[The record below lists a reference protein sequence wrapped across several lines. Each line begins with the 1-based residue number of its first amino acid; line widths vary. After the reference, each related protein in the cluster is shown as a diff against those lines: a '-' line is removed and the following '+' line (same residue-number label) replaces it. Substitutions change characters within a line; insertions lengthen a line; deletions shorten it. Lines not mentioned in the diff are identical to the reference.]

1 MRIPGLSRKE
11 GVNQMVIINGEAR
24 DAAGKTVLFWLKEAG
39 FQPERVVVERNREIL
54 AREALDQILLEDG
67 DKVEIL
73 KFVGG
78 G

>member
-1 MRIPGLSRKE
+1 
-11 GVNQMVIINGEAR
+11 MVIINGEAR
-24 DAAGKTVLFWLKEAG
+24 DAAGKTVRSWLKEAG

-54 AREALDQILLEDG
+54 PREALDQILLEDG